1 MHCVLDELVQFR
13 FGAFLHQS
21 HQGSFPIRLA
31 NGLVPGLRQFCC
43 YCGAVC
49 TCRLYV
55 RILGG
60 AVLIQDAAILA
71 GPSLNQES

>member
-1 MHCVLDELVQFR
+1 MYRVLDELVQFR

-21 HQGSFPIRLA
+21 HQGSFPIRPA

-43 YCGAVC
+43 YCGAVR

-60 AVLIQDAAILA
+60 TVLIEDAAILS
-71 GPSLNQES
+71 GSSPHQES